1 MKLYDLPA
9 EAAQLEMLLTEAE
22 GELTPELEQRLTE
35 FLAGGTQKL
44 ENAAAVLR
52 SLKAQS
58 DACDAE
64 SKRLRAR
71 SASLEANAD
80 RLKTLM
86 LAAVDGAFQGKLKT
100 PLFTIW
106 GQDSP
111 GTASF
116 ELVPDADLMKLP
128 DSFIKC
134 EAPTL
139 DTGALWQAWKR
150 KEALPVEVKVTE
162 IAGKRTLRVR

>member
-1 MKLYDLPA
+1 
-9 EAAQLEMLLTEAE
+9 MLLTEAE

-52 SLKAQS
+52 SLQVQS
-58 DACDAE
+58 DACKAE
-64 SKRLRAR
+64 SARLKGHHD
-71 SASLEANAD
+71 SLESNIE
-80 RLKTLM
+80 RLKALM
-86 LAAVDGAFQGKLKT
+86 LVAVDGAFKGKLKT
-100 PLFTIW
+100 PMFTIY
-106 GQDSP
+106 GQNSA

-150 KEALPVEVKVTE
+150 KEALPAEVKVTE
-162 IAGKRTLRVR
+162 IAGKRSLRVR